1 MANLTGA
8 FAIDDATPQIN
19 AAVQDQPAPDGS
31 FYMTVY
37 GTNFGPSQGS
47 VSVCATGADPCGS
60 SDITV
65 VQNAPYSYW
74 SDNQVNV
81 LLVPS
86 PGSSD
91 LYDLQLTSLGESGNG
106 FVAAQQTSS
115 KSNRGAVNQLLNYL
129 RQHLTAVAAVNL
141 TQNLQ
146 RAATSTPPV
155 PVPTFLKVFSQ
166 CWAPLV
172 QPITAVYTLEVTYQI
187 LDSNQ
192 APMSGPVL
200 ANIEV
205 AESFNQVTGTL
216 NLQANAGTWFY
227 LATDGI
233 TFEGQFTDYLSAG
246 GISGFEGHGTALQ
259 NFTATGVLSNGFP
272 LMAQPLQ
279 VIGFGP
285 VTPVLYNVYG
295 RDNVTLNGYG
305 LGRDPSKL
313 CQ

>member
-1 MANLTGA
+1 VAR
-8 FAIDDATPQIN
+8 Q
-19 AAVQDQPAPDGS
+19 AAV
-31 FYMTVY
+31 
-37 GTNFGPSQGS
+37 GPSIDAEAWGRGDFAADSSPTPVITPLKS
-47 VSVCATGADPCGS
+47 V
-60 SDITV
+60 
-65 VQNAPYSYW
+65 
-74 SDNQVNV
+74 
-81 LLVPS
+81 
-86 PGSSD
+86 
-91 LYDLQLTSLGESGNG
+91 
-106 FVAAQQTSS
+106 
-115 KSNRGAVNQLLNYL
+115 
-129 RQHLTAVAAVNL
+129 
-141 TQNLQ
+141 
-146 RAATSTPPV
+146 
-155 PVPTFLKVFSQ
+155 
-166 CWAPLV
+166 PLV

-259 NFTATGVLSNGFP
+259 NFTASGVLSNGFP
-272 LMAQPLQ
+272 LVAQPLQ